1 MGVLSRA
8 KLAVQNAR
16 FRLWRLRNPQAT
28 FKEYFAAIAKRDL
41 AHGRQHPSLGEH
53 LKWGDRN
60 ALGAASF
67 KHLRKHGITP
77 QDVCVDYGC
86 GTLRMGIHAIRFLEH
101 GCYWGFDIDQALL
114 DEGARL
120 LGPELEAKA
129 PNLRVISPATVSEV
143 AAARPAILFSLKVL
157 IHVHPDELDEYFGN
171 ILTII
176 GNSGRAIIMGKW
188 SAGESFQFARQSWAH
203 SQDLLT
209 QTIGRKGGRLFVLSA
224 EDSERTDIHNVA
236 KAGTIEI
243 RAAS

>member
-1 MGVLSRA
+1 M
-8 KLAVQNAR
+8 
-16 FRLWRLRNPQAT
+16 
-28 FKEYFAAIAKRDL
+28 
-41 AHGRQHPSLGEH
+41 
-53 LKWGDRN
+53 
-60 ALGAASF
+60 
-67 KHLRKHGITP
+67 
-77 QDVCVDYGC
+77 
-86 GTLRMGIHAIRFLEH
+86 
-101 GCYWGFDIDQALL
+101 
-114 DEGARL
+114 
-120 LGPELEAKA
+120 GPELETKA

-143 AAARPAILFSLKVL
+143 AVARPTILFSLKVL

-188 SAGESFQFARQSWAH
+188 SAGSRFSLRGGLAH

-209 QTIGRKGGRLFVLSA
+209 QTVGRKGGRLFVLSA